1 MAFTFDDLVAEPP
14 VFKPVEVPI
23 TGLEQPLLIHVF
35 TMDQMAKI
43 VEQVDCEDAEEK
55 LRMQVVYFL
64 RGAAEVPT
72 PEDCAKL
79 SGIFAGFQVR
89 EIYTKA
95 LRLNGFGPEAMRE
108 AEKN

>member
-1 MAFTFDDLVAEPP
+1 MALTLDDLIAKPP
-14 VFKPVEVPI
+14 VFKPQEVNI
-23 TGLEQPLLIHVF
+23 TGIDEPLLIHVF

-43 VEQVDCEDAEEK
+43 SEVAQSDDEEQK
-55 LRMQVVYFL
+55 LRMQVIYFL
-64 RGAAEVPT
+64 RGMDADPS

-79 SGIFAGFQVR
+79 SEIFTGFQVR

-95 LRLNGFGPEAMRE
+95 FRLNGFGPEALRE